1 MNKDDAIQSAV
12 EQLSKP
18 EVHLRVTLASSPE
31 AALVICSRLP
41 GVKEL
46 VEIGADAANTAL
58 QLLRADDQSMKSESL
73 STIGLYLLHHI
84 NTPETKRVLA
94 EAVVNDT
101 FHGMNRDLAASAFLQ
116 STGEPA
122 HGIDDEEEQLVS
134 RAKQRAYKTLAHE
147 IGRAHV

>member
-1 MNKDDAIQSAV
+1 MNKHEAIQSAV
-12 EQLSKP
+12 EQISRP
-18 EVHLRVTLASSPE
+18 DVHLRVTLASSPE
-31 AALVICSRLP
+31 AAMVICSRLP

-46 VEIGADAANTAL
+46 IELGPDAAETVVEF
-58 QLLRADDQSMKSESL
+58 LRADEESMKSESL

-84 NTPETKRVLA
+84 NTPETKRALA

-122 HGIDDEEEQLVS
+122 PGMDDEEVQLVS
-134 RAKQRAYKTLAHE
+134 RAKQRAYKTLAQDKNQM
-147 IGRAHV
+147 